1 MDVFDNVLEQID
13 TISKIIKLED
23 KEIKILKTP
32 KRVLDFDIKVKM
44 DDGSKK
50 QFKGYRVQYNDA
62 RGPTKGGI
70 RYHPQVTLGEVKS
83 LAFWMALKCGVVNLP
98 FGGAK
103 GGVTV
108 NPKELSDKEIERL
121 SRGFVQNV
129 HEHIGPMKDIPAPDV
144 YTNPQIMAWMMDE
157 FEKIKG
163 KKAPGV
169 ITGKPIELGGSQGR
183 SYSTSM
189 GGAYVLREL
198 VKIREED
205 PKKIRV
211 AIQGFGNA
219 GMNIAKIL
227 DEWGYEIVAV
237 SDSKGGVYDKNGL
250 DVKQL
255 IEIKSTKGTVTEYDA
270 EKVSNEA
277 LLLLDVD
284 VLVPAALENQ
294 ITKKNASKIKA
305 NIVLELA
312 NGPTT
317 PEADE
322 ILFDKGTV
330 VVPDILANAG
340 GVTVSYFEW
349 VQNLYGYYWKE
360 AEVLEKLEEI
370 MINSFKEV
378 YATTEK
384 YNTHMRNAAYIKAI
398 ERILKAEK
406 IRGNL

>member
-1 MDVFDNVLEQID
+1 ML
-13 TISKIIKLED
+13 
-23 KEIKILKTP
+23 
-32 KRVLDFDIKVKM
+32 
-44 DDGSKK
+44 
-50 QFKGYRVQYNDA
+50 
-62 RGPTKGGI
+62 
-70 RYHPQVTLGEVKS
+70 
-83 LAFWMALKCGVVNLP
+83 
-98 FGGAK
+98 
-103 GGVTV
+103 
-108 NPKELSDKEIERL
+108 
-121 SRGFVQNV
+121 
-129 HEHIGPMKDIPAPDV
+129 
-144 YTNPQIMAWMMDE
+144 
-157 FEKIKG
+157 
-163 KKAPGV
+163 
-169 ITGKPIELGGSQGR
+169 
-183 SYSTSM
+183 TS
-189 GGAYVLREL
+189 
-198 VKIREED
+198 EED